1 VTTSA
6 NVPFF
11 KRASEFVAN
20 YGLVVVFVLVIA
32 VFTALRPTTFLSSGN
47 IGNLLTSQSI
57 TALLAFAVMLP
68 LTTGRFDLSVGYHI
82 GMAHVLMVGLQVNA
96 EIPWPIAAAIVLVVG
111 LLVGLV
117 NGVLVTRFKIDS
129 FIATMGVG
137 SLLYGVSNWYTD
149 GQQISGFNL
158 PDSFTD
164 LTSIS
169 YQVPVTALY
178 VIAVAI
184 VLWIVLERLPIGRSL
199 YVIGS
204 NQRAAELSGLSVPWY
219 VTGAFM
225 GSGFLCALAGILLAS
240 ILRAATSSVGPEYL
254 LPAFAGVLLGAT
266 SIRPGRVNV
275 LGTVFA
281 VLVLA
286 FSFSGVQQLGAAF
299 YVEYFFNGGI
309 LIIAVSLSVY
319 AAIRRRKAAVAAA
332 S

>member
-1 VTTSA
+1 MAQAIPGRS
-6 NVPFF
+6 F
-11 KRASEFVAN
+11 KALSEFVSN
-20 YGLVVVFVLVIA
+20 YGLLIVFALVIV
-32 VFTALRPTTFLSSGN
+32 VFTALRPNTFLSAGN

-68 LTTGRFDLSVGYHI
+68 LTTGRFDMSVGYHI
-82 GMAHVLMVGLQVNA
+82 GLAHVLMIGLQVNSA
-96 EIPWPIAAAIVLVVG
+96 LPWPAAAGIVLVA
-111 LLVGLV
+111 GLV
-117 NGVLVTRFKIDS
+117 IGAVNGILVTRFKIDA

-149 GQQISGFNL
+149 GQQIPGFSL
-158 PDSFTD
+158 PDSFTG
-164 LTSIS
+164 LSGFFHG
-169 YQVPVTALY
+169 VPVTALY
-178 VIAVAI
+178 VAVAA
-184 VLWIVLERLPIGRSL
+184 VLLWLVLERMPLGRSL

-204 NQRAAELSGLSVPWY
+204 NPRAAELSGIDVPNY
-219 VTGAFM
+219 VTGAFI

-240 ILRAATSSVGPEYL
+240 ILRAATPSVGAEYL
-254 LPAFAGVLLGAT
+254 LPAFASVLLGAT

-275 LGTVFA
+275 IGTVLA

>member
-1 VTTSA
+1 MASA
-6 NVPFF
+6 TQSRPLKVL
-11 KRASEFVAN
+11 SDFVST
-20 YGLVVVFVLVIA
+20 YGLLIVFVVVLA
-32 VFTALRPTTFLSSGN
+32 VFSALRPNTFLSTGN

-68 LTTGRFDLSVGYHI
+68 LTTGRFDMSVGYHI
-82 GMAHVLMVGLQVNA
+82 GLAHVLMIGLQVNGGIA
-96 EIPWPIAAAIVLVVG
+96 WPVAAALVLVAG
-111 LLVGLV
+111 LVIGLV
-117 NGVLVTRFKIDS
+117 NGLLVAKFKIDA

-149 GQQISGFNL
+149 GQQIPGFSL
-158 PDSFTD
+158 PDSFTG
-164 LTSIS
+164 LTGSVAG
-169 YQVPVTALY
+169 VPLPALY
-178 VIAVAI
+178 VAVVA
-184 VLWIVLERLPIGRSL
+184 VLLWLLLERMPVGRSL

-204 NQRAAELSGLSVPWY
+204 NARAAELSGLNVPRY
-219 VTGAFM
+219 VMGAFI
-225 GSGFLCALAGILLAS
+225 GSGVLCALAGVLLAS
-240 ILRAATSSVGPEYL
+240 ILRAATPSVGPEYL

-266 SIRPGRVNV
+266 SIKPGRVNV
-275 LGTVFA
+275 VGTVLA

-309 LIIAVSLSVY
+309 LILAVSLSVY